1 MNGLWIYQQQ
11 LSTNLLYRKQYALL
25 RSNGVR
31 VGGPECMVPPT
42 PSLGACAPPPP
53 APPPMPV
60 FSILNHR
67 EMLGVGSDWNSKDS
81 LPGIDIQYCK

>member
-1 MNGLWIYQQQ
+1 MHG
-11 LSTNLLYRKQYALL
+11 A
-25 RSNGVR
+25 
-31 VGGPECMVPPT
+31 PT

-81 LPGIDIQYCK
+81 LPGIDTVIVSKQVE